1 MNTTLAEIKKSY
13 TRAKASKRFYNYSE
27 ANCFFNDLTREV
39 VLALYDYL
47 KTDTVQIEKFVRKM
61 IDDFEIIGENKDD
74 SSGCAMEY
82 LGELSKL
89 WAAVWK
95 AMPDKRKAELPE
107 MVGSYYQNHSNIGM
121 FILTDFLELLDTEG
135 LEKLKRALLAT
146 KDYYGFRQF
155 AEYCGDP
162 DSYLL
167 AIKQSGNKHA
177 DDELRLAALYIRN
190 KRYAEALD
198 CIKNTPPVSG
208 YEDCDCNRTGL
219 LIEALDG
226 MGDKEAAQA
235 ERRRSLLETFDYKMY
250 EEYMKNVAPESYDD
264 EAANISGELAK
275 TSPGRQLWELLADL
289 RKWELLAQSVEEH
302 IDEVDVHY
310 NALRP
315 LSDKLARAG
324 FFRAASLSRR
334 NLVEQCLYRGQNKY
348 YRYAVS
354 DYNKAMV
361 YGAAVENWGKIRN
374 MQEWQGWLLSVH
386 GKKTSFWNLL

>member
-47 KTDTVQIEKFVRKM
+47 KTDTVQVEKFVRKI

-74 SSGCAMEY
+74 SSGCAMKY

-95 AMPDKRKAELPE
+95 AMPDKNKIELPE
-107 MVGSYYQNHSNIGM
+107 IVGRYYKGHNYISN
-121 FILTDFLELLDTEG
+121 FIFADFSELLGVEG
-135 LEKLKRALLAT
+135 FKQIECVLLAAR
-146 KDYYGFRQF
+146 DYYGLREI
-155 AEYCGDP
+155 AERSGDS
-162 DSYLL
+162 DSYVS
-167 AIKQSGNKHA
+167 AIAKSGGWYPG
-177 DDELRLAALYIRN
+177 DELRLAALYVRN
-190 KRYAEALD
+190 KRYNEALRL
-198 CIKNTPPVSG
+198 IKNTPPVPE
-208 YEDCDCNRTGL
+208 YAENDYHRMDL
-219 LIEALDG
+219 LIEALNGLD
-226 MGDKEAAQA
+226 DKEAAQT
-235 ERRRSLLETFDYKMY
+235 ERRAGFFETLEYRMY
-250 EEYMKNVAPESYDD
+250 DEYMKNMSDGTYDV
-264 EAANISGELAK
+264 EKAKILGELVKAH
-275 TSPGRQLWELLADL
+275 PGKQLWQLLGEM
-289 RKWELLAQSVEEH
+289 REWKFLAQSIEEH
-302 IDEVDVHY
+302 IDDVDVHY
-310 NALRP
+310 TALRP
-315 LSDKLARAG
+315 LSDGLARAG

-374 MQEWQGWLLSVH
+374 MQEWQGWLVSVH